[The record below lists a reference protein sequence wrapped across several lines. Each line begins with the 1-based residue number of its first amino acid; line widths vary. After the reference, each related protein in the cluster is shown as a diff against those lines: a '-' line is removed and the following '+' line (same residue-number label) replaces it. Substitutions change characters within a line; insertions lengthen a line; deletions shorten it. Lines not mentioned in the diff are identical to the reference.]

1 MLCSFSCCKNDIP
14 ANISD
19 QQFISLN
26 ICTTCALYAFITF
39 IISLCITPIKLIKSL
54 LYYFS
59 TFHQVNFT
67 NVLLFKSAI
76 YVFSVTSTEKFPELS
91 KLHCLTW
98 QFHIGSFV
106 LERGSALFRTGPSF
120 PLGISRV
127 LDPRKKKS
135 SFRPHNKSFSSHRL
149 VWSCWLNISVVLFL
163 VDWKSRI
170 FM

>member
-26 ICTTCALYAFITF
+26 ICTTCTLYAFITF

-76 YVFSVTSTEKFPELS
+76 YVFNVTSTEKFPEQS
-91 KLHCLTW
+91 KLLDVTIPYW
-98 QFHIGSFV
+98 QFCVGKRVGVVSYWPI
-106 LERGSALFRTGPSF
+106 F
-120 PLGISRV
+120 PARDFPRS
-127 LDPRKKKS
+127 PRKKKS
-135 SFRPHNKSFSSHRL
+135 SFRPHNKSISSHRL